1 MGVKRDAVKYYNI
14 EEPAASTHKRSR
26 SSVPDAAGDGATEV
40 KAPVKKPETMEE
52 KLQAKQDLLRHR
64 LEKDPK
70 AFSRF
75 KPNEASVALKQMTV
89 KEKEHEKRL
98 KGQSTH
104 ARYTFLESC
113 ICDWVRS
120 CLNTSCCA
128 LFGWVYG
135 VTGGR
140 PRKRCNSD
148 SSSIDH
154 AGDKPDC
161 IRHDRYWFR
170 VGCPGLSLCSGHYTC
185 RRRRKWLVSRQ
196 STLHRDFRLTD
207 FRERVCFT
215 LPLCQ
220 SAMP

>member
-1 MGVKRDAVKYYNI
+1 MCARLQQRKKRKRPVKETADAGPSSAVANVVDAGPDSSPAVSSKLPSVADLLSANKTPDFLADKLGVKRDAVKYYNI

-104 ARYTFLESC
+104 ARYISC

-120 CLNTSCCA
+120 CLNTSC
-128 LFGWVYG
+128 
-135 VTGGR
+135 
-140 PRKRCNSD
+140 
-148 SSSIDH
+148 
-154 AGDKPDC
+154 
-161 IRHDRYWFR
+161 
-170 VGCPGLSLCSGHYTC
+170 GHRWKTEEEMQQ
-185 RRRRKWLVSRQ
+185 RQ
-196 STLHRDFRLTD
+196 QFD
-207 FRERVCFT
+207 
-215 LPLCQ
+215 
-220 SAMP
+220 